1 MMNKLEFIDCGI
13 LNRVYYCLYQQQ
25 DNYRVVTTNVNDAL
39 DRLTIT
45 NENGDKLFS
54 IDKNLSIEAHDTKTR
69 EEIAKCFTENGI
81 HAS

>member
-1 MMNKLEFIDCGI
+1 MNKLKLIDWDI
-13 LNRVYYCLYQQQ
+13 MNRVYYCLYQKQ
-25 DNYRVVTTNVNDAL
+25 DNYRVITTNVNSDL

-45 NENGDKLFS
+45 NEKGEKLFS

-69 EEIAKCFTENGI
+69 EEISNCFTENGI

>member
-1 MMNKLEFIDCGI
+1 MIKLNLVDWDV
-13 LNRVYYCLYQQQ
+13 LNRVYYCLYQRQG
-25 DNYRVVTTNVNDAL
+25 NYRVITTHINDVL
-39 DRLTIT
+39 DKLTIT

-54 IDKNLSIEAHDTKTR
+54 IDKNLNIEAHETKTR